1 MIFPH
6 FDLEKN
12 STLFYYVVTI
22 ITSVISIGG
31 IIWKGF
37 KKVSTSIK
45 TKYLF
50 LEDSISKINEISKEF
65 SPNHGSS
72 IKDVLNKVQN
82 ELVRNTE
89 LTEKIETRQKWLFD
103 NREMP
108 IFESDEEGRC
118 VWVNIAYMNLVKRDM
133 NFLLGN
139 GWKNVI
145 APEDRE
151 RVIQNWE
158 SCVKDGRDSEDT
170 YSIIDTRGEKTK
182 VFTAACKTGK
192 FGYVGAL
199 KILKSDEESNL

>member
-1 MIFPH
+1 MILPH

-12 STLFYYVVTI
+12 STLIYYIVTIATGVVTI
-22 ITSVISIGG
+22 GG
-31 IIWKGF
+31 LLWKAF
-37 KKVSTSIK
+37 KKVIEVIK
-45 TKYLF
+45 NKYLF

-72 IKDVLNKVQN
+72 IKDILSKMQT
-82 ELVRNTE
+82 ELVKNTE
-89 LTEKIETRQKWLFD
+89 LTEKIATRQKWLFD

-145 APEDRE
+145 AAEDRQ

-170 YSIIDTRGEKTK
+170 YSIIDANGKKTK

-199 KILKSDEESNL
+199 KILTSDEPSV